1 MTRSAL
7 NSSPASPVQTRAYS
21 FLPRPRQTPSNL
33 WEIFVSRLS
42 LRIEPGSSSP
52 RLVSSK
58 EDLAGTVTEVAN
70 SPDVAARVGFACE
83 AKEQSRIC
91 RLADSAIPAPSP
103 PTASCLGSDHTGPW
117 GETPLGWASWKSL
130 GPREA
135 RSGPQAG
142 SVYKV
147 KRTPGSPPG
156 HLDPS
161 YQGGCSWGAGVFR
174 STMHRRLSFLG
185 HQFYSHIWDTQCPL
199 EIKGPGCEVRS
210 KLCRLFPGLA
220 ILPLRCP
227 LPSST
232 KQR

>member
-58 EDLAGTVTEVAN
+58 EDLAGTVTEVTN

-130 GPREA
+130 GPERQGQDPRLGA
-135 RSGPQAG
+135 CTRSRGPQGPLQVTWTLLIRVAAHG
-142 SVYKV
+142 VLGCLEAPC
-147 KRTPGSPPG
+147 TDGSP
-156 HLDPS
+156 
-161 YQGGCSWGAGVFR
+161 SWGISFIPIFGTR
-174 STMHRRLSFLG
+174 SV
-185 HQFYSHIWDTQCPL
+185 P
-199 EIKGPGCEVRS
+199 
-210 KLCRLFPGLA
+210 
-220 ILPLRCP
+220 
-227 LPSST
+227 
-232 KQR
+232 